1 MSKDLFKRTRSLLQ
15 DHIRILNEHRIGDTH
30 VEDAEAIISEIE
42 LLLKSDA
49 VDKIEDQ
56 IDEVERMIVSD
67 DLAQEILNARYCVGG
82 SCDD

>member
-1 MSKDLFKRTRSLLQ
+1 MSKDLFKRTKSLLQ

-42 LLLKSDA
+42 HLLKSDA

-56 IDEVERMIVSD
+56 IDEAERMIVSD

>member
-56 IDEVERMIVSD
+56 IDEVERMIISD